1 MDNQFTIAAYS
12 NYLNDHHLMGTR
24 DAKTGEVFLPPRPI
38 NPTNFSTDME
48 WFEFSGKGTLKA
60 FTNIL
65 SGSTAM
71 IAAGYDRKNP
81 YTVGI
86 VKTAEGPMISAQILG
101 VISCDPSSIK
111 IGTPLKVVFID
122 RGEDEAKKTF
132 LAFEPE

>member
-1 MDNQFTIAAYS
+1 MENQFSVTAFN
-12 NYLNDHHLMGTR
+12 NYLNEHRLMGSR
-24 DAKTGEVFLPPRPI
+24 DAKTGEMYLPPRPI
-38 NPTNFSTDME
+38 NPANFSTNME
-48 WFEFSGKGTLKA
+48 WVEFSGKGTLEA

-101 VISCDPSSIK
+101 VNSCDPSSIM
-111 IGTPLKVVFID
+111 IGTKLKVVFID
-122 RGEDEAKKTF
+122 RGEGETKKTF
-132 LAFEPE
+132 LGFEPA

>member
-48 WFEFSGKGTLKA
+48 WFEFSGKGTLQA

-101 VISCDPSSIK
+101 VSSCDPSSIK

>member
-12 NYLNDHHLMGTR
+12 NYLNQHRLMGSR
-24 DAKTGEVFLPPRPI
+24 DTKTGEVYLPPRAI
-38 NPTNFSTDME
+38 NPSNFSTEME
-48 WFEFSGKGTLKA
+48 WHEFSGKGTLQA

-71 IAAGYDRKNP
+71 MAAGYDRKNP

-101 VISCDPSSIK
+101 VNSSDPNTIK

-122 RGEDEAKKTF
+122 RGEGDAKKTF
-132 LAFEPE
+132 LAFEPV

>member
-1 MDNQFTIAAYS
+1 MENQFSVTAFN
-12 NYLNDHHLMGTR
+12 NYLNEHRLMGSR
-24 DAKTGEVFLPPRPI
+24 DAKTGEMYLPPRPI
-38 NPTNFSTDME
+38 NPANFSTNME
-48 WFEFSGKGTLKA
+48 WVEFSGKGTLEA

-101 VISCDPSSIK
+101 VNSCDPSSIK
-111 IGTPLKVVFID
+111 IGTKLKVVFID
-122 RGEDEAKKTF
+122 RGEGETKKTF
-132 LAFEPE
+132 LGFEPA